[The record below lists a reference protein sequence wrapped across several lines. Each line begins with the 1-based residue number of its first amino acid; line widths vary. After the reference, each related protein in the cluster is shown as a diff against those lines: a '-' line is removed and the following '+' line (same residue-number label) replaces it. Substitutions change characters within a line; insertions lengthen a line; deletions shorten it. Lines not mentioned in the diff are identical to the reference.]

1 MALRYRK
8 FVVFFGAYG
17 ALLVMTVLSAIF
29 GKVVTSR
36 ISPIFTDILVTLLF
50 FIFGLKTIYDSTQH
64 EAEEEND
71 ELKEV
76 EIELKEMDFC
86 YVLKRVLIVRDLGRD
101 PLS

>member
-1 MALRYRK
+1 MALRYSK

-29 GKVVTSR
+29 GKVVTSW
-36 ISPIFTDILVTLLF
+36 ISPVFTNILVTLLF
-50 FIFGLKTIYDSTQH
+50 FIFGLKMIYDSTQH

-76 EIELKEMDFC
+76 EIELKEMEEKFIE
-86 YVLKRVLIVRDLGRD
+86 RSSANSS
-101 PLS
+101 P

>member
-1 MALRYRK
+1 
-8 FVVFFGAYG
+8 
-17 ALLVMTVLSAIF
+17 MTVLSAIF

-36 ISPIFTDILVTLLF
+36 ISPIFTNILVTLLF
-50 FIFGLKTIYDSTQH
+50 FIFGLKMIYDSTQH